1 MVKCQVVME
10 ALEKIAPR
18 HLAEEWDNVGLLVG
32 SPAQEVHKIIVALD
46 VSETLVDF
54 AVTEKYDMII
64 SHHPLLFKPMKQLRT
79 DLPQGRVLQKLLAAK
94 IAVFAA
100 HTNLDIADGGVND
113 VLAKLLGLKNIRPFA
128 VTAEEELVKLV
139 VFVPAEQ
146 ADVVQK
152 ALGDAGA
159 GHIGNYSHCAFRC
172 QGQGTFLPLAKANPF
187 IGKPGVLEQVEEVR
201 LETIFPER
209 SQNRIVRAMC
219 KAHPYEEPAY
229 DLYPL
234 KNKGNVMSLGRM
246 ADLETA
252 LPVETFSHKVKLALA
267 ADTVRLVRGGE
278 KMVSRVALCSGSG
291 AEFIAKA
298 AYMGADA
305 YVTGDVKYHE
315 AQRAAELGLH
325 LIDAGHFATE
335 TPVVPVLAE
344 KLKAIAAAGKW
355 KVEISADT
363 TGTDPFEFI

>member
-79 DLPQGRVLQKLLAAK
+79 DLPQGRVLQKLLAAN

-139 VFVPAEQ
+139 VFVPA
-146 ADVVQK
+146 
-152 ALGDAGA
+152 
-159 GHIGNYSHCAFRC
+159 
-172 QGQGTFLPLAKANPF
+172 
-187 IGKPGVLEQVEEVR
+187 GKPMLFKKLWGMLAPAISATIRIARFAVRDRGHFCRSPKQIHLSGNQVFWSRWKKSGWKQFSRSEV
-201 LETIFPER
+201 
-209 SQNRIVRAMC
+209 
-219 KAHPYEEPAY
+219 K
-229 DLYPL
+229 
-234 KNKGNVMSLGRM
+234 
-246 ADLETA
+246 TA
-252 LPVETFSHKVKLALA
+252 LFGPCAKLILMKSRPMISI
-267 ADTVRLVRGGE
+267 RLKTKG
-278 KMVSRVALCSGSG
+278 ML
-291 AEFIAKA
+291 
-298 AYMGADA
+298 
-305 YVTGDVKYHE
+305 
-315 AQRAAELGLH
+315 
-325 LIDAGHFATE
+325 
-335 TPVVPVLAE
+335 
-344 KLKAIAAAGKW
+344 
-355 KVEISADT
+355 
-363 TGTDPFEFI
+363 